1 MKHSYRL
8 DYKDGIFLISCLG
21 KKKEED
27 FIASMLG
34 FEVPG
39 TVGHPSEVA
48 LTLDWRPG
56 DQGPGRGWGLGLGL
70 DLRLCLR
77 Q

>member
-1 MKHSYRL
+1 
-8 DYKDGIFLISCLG
+8 
-21 KKKEED
+21 
-27 FIASMLG
+27 MLG
-34 FEVPG
+34 FEVPS

-56 DQGPGRGWGLGLGL
+56 DQGPGQGQGLGLGL
-70 DLRLCLR
+70 DLRLFLR

>member
-1 MKHSYRL
+1 
-8 DYKDGIFLISCLG
+8 
-21 KKKEED
+21 
-27 FIASMLG
+27 MLG
-34 FEVPG
+34 FEVPS

-56 DQGPGRGWGLGLGL
+56 DQGPGQGWGLGLGL
-70 DLRLCLR
+70 DLRLYLR

>member
-1 MKHSYRL
+1 MANF
-8 DYKDGIFLISCLG
+8 DFLSW
-21 KKKEED
+21 KKKKD
-27 FIASMLG
+27 FIASLPG
-34 FEVPG
+34 FEVPS
-39 TVGHPSEVA
+39 TVGRPSEVA

-70 DLRLCLR
+70 DLRLFLG